1 LITDE
6 KLVNTIKLISLK
18 NALDFNN
25 NIKFDVVISKTFSF
39 SKISKSNVDVKSLIP
54 EIKNIVSDLSLLSFD
69 EKNALYG
76 KIMETSNH
84 YLNDS
89 SQGIDRTG
97 SKTDNK
103 NKKHEK
109 TNSDPRCARV
119 GHFRTGGCESL
130 DDYP

>member
-39 SKISKSNVDVKSLIP
+39 SKDSKSNVDIKSLIP
-54 EIKNIVSDLSLLSFD
+54 EIKKIISDLSLLSFD

-84 YLNDS
+84 YLHDS
-89 SQGIDRTG
+89 IRLIFL
-97 SKTDNK
+97 
-103 NKKHEK
+103 
-109 TNSDPRCARV
+109 P
-119 GHFRTGGCESL
+119 
-130 DDYP
+130 